1 MFKYLSFLFFM
12 IRRPPRSTRTGTLF
26 PYTTLF
32 RSQVKGGPAART
44 LAFMAVT
51 AEESGL
57 LGSLHYAEHPIY
69 PLGLTVG
76 GVNMDVLNVNGR
88 TKNVVVTGYGKSDLD
103 ALIVPLAKAQGRRV
117 EPAAQDRKSTRL
129 NSSH

>member
-1 MFKYLSFLFFM
+1 MLFF
-12 IRRPPRSTRTGTLF
+12 F
-26 PYTTLF
+26 YK
-32 RSQVKGGPAART
+32 QK
-44 LAFMAVT
+44 T
-51 AEESGL
+51 AYEMRISDCSADVGSSDR

-117 EPAAQDRKSTRL
+117 EPRADERRVGTECVSKCRSRW
-129 NSSH
+129 SPYH

>member
-1 MFKYLSFLFFM
+1 MRISDWSSDVCSSDL
-12 IRRPPRSTRTGTLF
+12 
-26 PYTTLF
+26 
-32 RSQVKGGPAART
+32 
-44 LAFMAVT
+44 
-51 AEESGL
+51 
-57 LGSLHYAEHPIY
+57 AEHPIY

-117 EPAAQDRKSTRL
+117 EPEAHHARGGYYRSDHFSFAKLGVPTLEAGSGEALRAGSPAAAMGDAAWRGTVC
-129 NSSH
+129 

>member
-1 MFKYLSFLFFM
+1 
-12 IRRPPRSTRTGTLF
+12 
-26 PYTTLF
+26 
-32 RSQVKGGPAART
+32 
-44 LAFMAVT
+44 MAVT
-51 AEESGL
+51 AEESGP

-88 TKNVVVTGYGKSDLD
+88 TKNIVVTGYGKSDLD

-117 EPAAQDRKSTRL
+117 EPEAHPERGGYYRLDHFSFAKIGRASCRKRVCQYV
-129 NSSH
+129 